1 MPMEKAVVNWIKTS
15 DYDIST
21 AKALFK
27 AKRYV
32 YVIFLCH
39 LSVEKLLKA
48 VVCKLSKKIPPK
60 THDLLLLLRLA
71 NLNLPLDFQMLIARL
86 NAVSIPT
93 RYPEDVSKLTKQYNY
108 KAGK

>member
-1 MPMEKAVVNWIKTS
+1 MSVFKSKPALEFCFGSEVFFPPKNFKISIIVKKREYAKIMPMEKAVVNWIKTS

-48 VVCKLSKKIPPK
+48 VV
-60 THDLLLLLRLA
+60 
-71 NLNLPLDFQMLIARL
+71 
-86 NAVSIPT
+86 
-93 RYPEDVSKLTKQYNY
+93 
-108 KAGK
+108 